1 MNTVFQQYYEKS
13 IRLAPDGF
21 SFFKQEGKSLVRKT
35 FLRSSDALL
44 SIEAPT
50 FFGSE
55 DLVTVIAAHH
65 IPMLVPA
72 EIHNPEKNA
81 AYLQLQFDTSQLG
94 AAFADTTGMY
104 QSVYFLTQNENDTV
118 GRLPF
123 RCQIVA
129 ESTLY
134 YRFLLE
140 NAPELSVFLAMN
152 SDFVDIMAV
161 QKGEIA
167 FLNRFH
173 LIEPSDILCYL
184 YNIMKQFNLKQPELF
199 LHFFEEEDKKLLQLL
214 KQHSFKTNIL

>member
-21 SFFKQEGKSLVRKT
+21 SFFKQEGKRLVCKT
-35 FLRSSDALL
+35 FPRSSDALL
-44 SIEAPT
+44 STEAPT

-55 DLVTVIAAHH
+55 EAVTVIAAHH

-72 EIHNPEKNA
+72 EIHNPDKNA

-94 AAFADTTGMY
+94 AAFADATGMY
-104 QSVYFLTQNENDTV
+104 QSVYFLTKNENDTV

-123 RCQIVA
+123 RSQIVA
-129 ESTLY
+129 ETTLL
-134 YRFLLE
+134 YRFLCE
-140 NAPELSVFLAMN
+140 NAPELSVFVAMN
-152 SDFVDIMAV
+152 GTFVDILAV

-199 LHFFEEEDKKLLQLL
+199 LHFFEEEDKKLVQLL